1 MNIKTSRNLT
11 SSLKGSAFRR
21 AACDARSW
29 WVRRIV
35 TMRTR
40 EEAKVRTIE
49 GAGPP
54 W

>member
-1 MNIKTSRNLT
+1 MNIKTSKNLT

-29 WVRRIV
+29 WVRRIG
-35 TMRTR
+35 TLRTR
-40 EEAKVRTIE
+40 RAGPAGAIQI
-49 GAGPP
+49 AGPP